1 MQTAT
6 TLTPKNELIVAVKK
20 IKGTSF
26 VGVRNY
32 ENQQGE
38 QSNQTFNVGINYGKV
53 LQYDLEALQKFDIST
68 LADKHSMADLTKGY
82 AELLLS
88 LQKRTADEQTKA
100 ELLANNDKTMLQSQ
114 AQTDAYI
121 SLSNGLKAKLENDK
135 LVLYIYGFMVRKTIL
150 KKGEYKEK
158 NSRSLTLAKDAIKK
172 AAGLK
177 ETKYKQFKLGNLEEI
192 KISGVTLDIK

>member
-1 MQTAT
+1 MQTTT

-32 ENQQGE
+32 ENLQGE
-38 QSNQTFNVGINYGKV
+38 ESNQTFNVGINYSKV
-53 LQYDLEALQKFDIST
+53 LQYDLQALQNFDIST
-68 LADKHSMADLTKGY
+68 LADQHSMADLTKGY

-100 ELLANNDKTMLQSQ
+100 ELLSNNDKTMLQSK

-150 KKGEYKEK
+150 KKGIYKEK
-158 NSRSLTLAKDAIKK
+158 NSRSLTLAKEAIKK

>member
-1 MQTAT
+1 MQTTT

-32 ENQQGE
+32 ENLQGE
-38 QSNQTFNVGINYGKV
+38 QSNQTFNVGINYSKV
-53 LQYDLEALQKFDIST
+53 LQYDLQALQNFDIST
-68 LADKHSMADLTKGY
+68 LADQHSMADLTKGY

-150 KKGEYKEK
+150 KKGIYKEK
-158 NSRSLTLAKDAIKK
+158 NSRSLTLAKEAIKK

>member
-6 TLTPKNELIVAVKK
+6 ATPKNQLIVAVKK

-32 ENQQGE
+32 KNLQNEE
-38 QSNQTFNVGINYGKV
+38 SNQTFNVGIKYSNV
-53 LQYDLEALQKFDIST
+53 LQYDLEALRKFDIFT
-68 LADKHSMADLTKGY
+68 LTDKFSIIDLTKAY
-82 AELLLS
+82 SDLLLS
-88 LQKRTADEQTKA
+88 LEKRTADEETKA
-100 ELLANNDKTMLQSQ
+100 KLLANNDKTMLQSK

-121 SLSNGLKAKLENDK
+121 HLSNGLKAKLEDDK
-135 LVLYIYGFMVRKTIL
+135 FVLYVYGFMVRKTIL

-158 NSRSLTLAKDAIKK
+158 NSRTLTIVKDAIKK

-192 KISGVTLDIK
+192 KISGLTLNIK

>member
-1 MQTAT
+1 MQTTT

-32 ENQQGE
+32 ENLQGE

-53 LQYDLEALQKFDIST
+53 LQYDLQALQNFDIFT
-68 LADKHSMADLTKGY
+68 LADKFSVIDLTKAY
-82 AELLLS
+82 SELLLS

-100 ELLANNDKTMLQSQ
+100 DLLANNDKTMLQSK
-114 AQTDAYI
+114 AQSDAYI

-150 KKGEYKEK
+150 KKGIYKEK
-158 NSRSLTLAKDAIKK
+158 NSRTLTIVKDAIKK

>member
-1 MQTAT
+1 MQTTT

-32 ENQQGE
+32 ENLQGE

-68 LADKHSMADLTKGY
+68 LADQHSMADLTKGY

-150 KKGEYKEK
+150 KKGIYKEK
-158 NSRSLTLAKDAIKK
+158 NSRSLTLAKEAIKK

>member
-1 MQTAT
+1 MQTT

-32 ENQQGE
+32 ENLQGE

-53 LQYDLEALQKFDIST
+53 LQYDLQALQNFDIST
-68 LADKHSMADLTKGY
+68 LADQHSMADLTKGY

-150 KKGEYKEK
+150 KKGIYKEK
-158 NSRSLTLAKDAIKK
+158 NSRSLTLAKEAIKK

>member
-1 MQTAT
+1 MQTQTQNA
-6 TLTPKNELIVAVKK
+6 KNELIVAVKK

-32 ENQQGE
+32 ENLKGE
-38 QSNQTFNVGINYGKV
+38 ESNQTFNVGVTYANV
-53 LQYDLEALQKFDIST
+53 LQYDLDALRNFDIST

-88 LQKRTADEQTKA
+88 LEKRTADEQTKA
-100 ELLANNDKTMLQSQ
+100 DLLKANDETMLRSK

-121 SLSNGLKAKLENDK
+121 HVAKGLKAKLENDVF
-135 LVLYIYGFMVRKTIL
+135 VLYIYGFMVRKTIL
-150 KKGEYKEK
+150 KKGEYKQV
-158 NSRSLTLAKDAIKK
+158 NSKPLTLAKNAITK

-177 ETKYKQFKLGNLEEI
+177 EAKYRNFKLGKLEDI
-192 KISGVTLDIK
+192 KISGVTISI

>member
-1 MQTAT
+1 MQTT

-32 ENQQGE
+32 ENLQGE

-53 LQYDLEALQKFDIST
+53 LQYDLQALQNFDIST
-68 LADKHSMADLTKGY
+68 LADQHSMADLTKGY

-150 KKGEYKEK
+150 KKGIYKEK
-158 NSRSLTLAKDAIKK
+158 NSRSLTLAKEAIKK
-172 AAGLK
+172 SAGLK